1 MSINP
6 ESSSDQD
13 KIRRKLIEVA
23 KSPDVNRR
31 LISYSELFEPHGLD
45 MGDPGHRNIV
55 AAILDKISRKEHEE
69 GRPLLSAVAVHKENG
84 IYTRPG
90 DGFYS
95 MAIDLR
101 KIGGGK
107 ISDEQ
112 KDVLFVQCAK
122 EVYEYWKNHEP
133 D

>member
-23 KSPDVNRR
+23 KRPG
-31 LISYSELFEPHGLD
+31 LIFYTELFGPYGLD
-45 MGDPGHRNIV
+45 MGNPDHRNNI
-55 AAILDKISRKEHEE
+55 AATILGKISEKEHEE
-69 GRPLLSAVAVHKENG
+69 GRPLLSVVVVHKDD
-84 IYTRPG
+84 YRPG
-90 DGFYS
+90 TGFYS
-95 MAIDLR
+95 MMIDLGI
-101 KIGGGK
+101 IGGGK

-112 KDVLFVQCAK
+112 KDNLFSEHAK
-122 EVYEYWKNHEP
+122 AVYEYWKNHEP